1 MAVTEHEAQVDDRVQ
16 SFLSSPGKL
25 LIDGEW
31 VPAASG
37 KTFETINPATEERLA
52 EVAHGEAE
60 DIDRA
65 VRAARRAFDYEGPWR
80 RMSPSA
86 RGKLIWR
93 IGDLIEEHADVLA
106 RLESL
111 DNGKPVGIARVA
123 DVPLAADLFHYMA
136 GWPTKIL
143 GDVTPISAPGE
154 YLSYALREPVGV
166 VGQIIP
172 WNFPLL
178 MAAWKLGPVLA
189 CGCTVVLKPAEQT
202 PLSALYLGELLLE
215 AGLPAGVVNI
225 VTGFGD
231 AGAAISGHQGVD
243 KVAFTGSTEVGKL
256 IVQAA
261 SGNLKKVSLEL
272 GGKSP
277 NVVFADADI
286 DAAVR
291 GAANG
296 IFFNH
301 GQCCNAGSRLYV
313 QSSAFDEVVAGVAEQ
328 AQNITVGDGLDP
340 RSQMGPL
347 ISDEQFAKVLG
358 YLESGR
364 EAGAE
369 AVVGGGRV
377 GERGYFVQPTVLT
390 NTTGDMK
397 VVREEIFGP
406 VVCAMPFDDPDE
418 ILPIANDTNYGLAA
432 GVFTRDISKAHRMA
446 ARLRAGTVWINTYHV
461 FDAAQPFGG
470 YKESGWGREMGHQV
484 LENYLETKA
493 VCVAL

>member
-1 MAVTEHEAQVDDRVQ
+1 MAVTEHAAQVDDRVQ

-25 LIDGEW
+25 LIDGDW

-37 KTFETINPATEERLA
+37 RTFETINPATEERLA
-52 EVAHGEAE
+52 EVAYGDAE
-60 DIDRA
+60 DVDRA
-65 VRAARRAFDYEGPWR
+65 VAAARRAFDYEGPWR
-80 RMSPSA
+80 RMTPSE
-86 RGKLIWR
+86 RGRVIWR

-106 RLESL
+106 TLESL
-111 DNGKPVGIARVA
+111 DNGKPVGVARVA
-123 DVPLAADLFHYMA
+123 DVALSADMFRYMA

-154 YLSYALREPVGV
+154 YLSYVLREPVGV

-178 MAAWKLGPVLA
+178 MAAWKLAPALA
-189 CGCTVVLKPAEQT
+189 CGVTIVLKPAEQT
-202 PLSALYLGELLLE
+202 PLSALYLGELMMQ
-215 AGLPAGVVNI
+215 AGLPDGVVNI
-225 VTGFGD
+225 ISGHGE
-231 AGAAISGHQGVD
+231 AGAALAAHDDVD

-256 IVQAA
+256 IVKAA

-277 NVVFADADI
+277 NVVFADADLQSAI
-286 DAAVR
+286 R

-301 GQCCNAGSRLYV
+301 GQCCNAGSRLYIE
-313 QSSAFDEVVAGVAEQ
+313 SSAFDDVVAGVAEQ
-328 AQNITVGDGLDP
+328 AKKITVGNGLEP
-340 RSQMGPL
+340 GTQMGPL
-347 ISDEQFAKVLG
+347 ISNEQFDKVLG
-358 YLESGR
+358 YMQSGLD
-364 EAGAE
+364 AGAE
-369 AVVGGGRV
+369 AVAGGSRV
-377 GERGYFVQPTVLT
+377 GDRGYFVEPTVLT

-397 VVREEIFGP
+397 VMREEIFGP
-406 VVCAMPFDDPDE
+406 VVCAMPFDRGDE

-432 GVFTRDISKAHRMA
+432 GIFTRDLSKAHRTA